1 MKHLHILTI
10 LLCSIFFLNEAKAQ
24 ETRLPGAS
32 VNSDSDN
39 SVTIN
44 PELKKDLDDVAL
56 YVGNRMVGCCS
67 TWGGNNVY
75 GKVNYEEVRKSSL
88 DGSFSIPMTVGWYG
102 SLTGTH
108 YWIKGILKVDSSGN
122 KKWLKQGDS
131 GGPFKEQGCGIN
143 CSL

>member
-1 MKHLHILTI
+1 MKKIVTLSILSFS
-10 LLCSIFFLNEAKAQ
+10 LIFATQSFSQ
-24 ETRLPGAS
+24 DRLPGS
-32 VNSDSDN
+32 SSNTGSTVNISS
-39 SVTIN
+39 
-44 PELKKDLDDVAL
+44 EFKKDLDDVAL
-56 YVGNRMVGCCS
+56 YVGNRMVKCCS

-108 YWIKGILKVDSSGN
+108 YWIKGILKVDDKGN
-122 KKWLKQGDS
+122 KKWLKQSDS
-131 GGPFKEQGCGIN
+131 GGPFKEEGCGIN